1 MVLGPVWIVAVVLA
15 AAGVGKLA
23 RPAAAQPSLR
33 SLRLPSGRL
42 AVRTLGAVELLIAA
56 GAFAVA
62 GVAGAVALGLAYA
75 ALTVASAVLRRQA
88 VGAGGAG
95 CGCFGR
101 SSAPVGWSHVGANA
115 AATLLCAVSAV
126 VGLERIDVAWPRL
139 PAAGV
144 GHAVLVAA
152 GAAAVIALLTV
163 LPETQLAARRVPAR
177 DPRVHL
183 FGPTIARRPSS
194 ASASTAAVAGG
205 PAAGE
210 RS

>member
-1 MVLGPVWIVAVVLA
+1 MP
-15 AAGVGKLA
+15 
-23 RPAAAQPSLR
+23 
-33 SLRLPSGRL
+33 
-42 AVRTLGAVELLIAA
+42 
-56 GAFAVA
+56 
-62 GVAGAVALGLAYA
+62 
-75 ALTVASAVLRRQA
+75 
-88 VGAGGAG
+88 
-95 CGCFGR
+95 
-101 SSAPVGWSHVGANA
+101 
-115 AATLLCAVSAV
+115 
-126 VGLERIDVAWPRL
+126 VAWPRL

-205 PAAGE
+205 PAVGE